1 MVDAGCHGKHQSSPA
16 QTQCHI
22 AGYFGTVILLHI
34 LDCSSAVSWR
44 CGDPAD
50 CLPQAEVT
58 LYLVSS
64 AALGGYLTSAA
75 LFVLSS
81 APASPSL
88 CSYWVACTMQYNCQ
102 MC

>member
-1 MVDAGCHGKHQSSPA
+1 MQGGCRVVALRKEHLSVHGR
-16 QTQCHI
+16 
-22 AGYFGTVILLHI
+22 
-34 LDCSSAVSWR
+34 SSAVSWR
-44 CGDPAD
+44 CVDRAD

-75 LFVLSS
+75 LFVLSG
-81 APASPSL
+81 APASSSL

-102 MC
+102 RC